1 MVNIMFGS
9 GFIGKG
15 QVSFDFKTGAPV
27 VEKKL
32 TYKSREAMADSSF
45 VYPKERKYPI
55 HDISHARNALS
66 RVAQH
71 GTAAEKKRV
80 KAAVY
85 KKYPSLRKR
94 HG

>member
-1 MVNIMFGS
+1 MSNIMFGS

-15 QVSFDFKTGAPV
+15 SKVTYDPKTGAPIV

-32 TYKSREAMADSSF
+32 TYKARKSLPKKSF

-66 RVAQH
+66 RVSQH
-71 GTAAEKKRV
+71 GTPAEKRKVRS
-80 KAAVY
+80 AVCN
-85 KKYPSLRKR
+85 KYPSLKD
-94 HG
+94 